1 MQKAHPMATTD
12 NNLQQDVQHNMHL
25 RFTFLALK
33 RPRDWLTVGT
43 YGSLLIESRR
53 VGSVLIACLVLR
65 GQLFAQPFCEV
76 HRLVTRHRM
85 MTDVNWIGELRR
97 SFLLTH
103 ATQFIMLFINLTHDS
118 VVFAG
123 LR

>member
-1 MQKAHPMATTD
+1 MATTC

-25 RFTFLALK
+25 TFTFLALK

-53 VGSVLIACLVLR
+53 VGSGLIACLVLR
-65 GQLFAQPFCEV
+65 GQLFAQSLREV
-76 HRLVTRHRM
+76 QSLMTRHRV
-85 MTDVNWIGELRR
+85 MTDVNRIGELRR
-97 SFLLTH
+97 SLLLTH
-103 ATQFIMLFINLTHDS
+103 ATKFVMLFINLTHDS

-123 LR
+123 L